1 MSRKFNRARQIDFK
15 VRQVLES
22 PEAIYYLTMQ
32 IIRPKPKLMPRFV
45 WKLFLLVVMA
55 PSTRYK
61 TLTK

>member
-1 MSRKFNRARQIDFK
+1 MSRKFDRARQIDLK

-22 PEAIYYLTMQ
+22 PEAIHYLAMQ